1 LKVTARYKVDGKF
14 LLLKISGEGP
24 GEATLRDVKFHSLT
38 KYEEIK
44 KEDKTYVKIVSAS
57 TKITP
62 GLIVFQVGTN
72 IFSGDNVVGED
83 IIRVMNENWDVLYE
97 DLEGDYT
104 KVVNEVC
111 QKLANHFFEKISIE
125 EAFD

>member
-1 LKVTARYKVDGKF
+1 V
-14 LLLKISGEGP
+14 SGDCGGCWSEKMFP
-24 GEATLRDVKFHSLT
+24 GDVKFHSST

-83 IIRVMNENWDVLYE
+83 IIRVMNENWDVLLILILKE
-97 DLEGDYT
+97 IIRRL
-104 KVVNEVC
+104 
-111 QKLANHFFEKISIE
+111 
-125 EAFD
+125 